1 MKINISP
8 TDRPQWHTPA
18 EIRAAAAEG
27 LRIDYNAGRGHVI
40 RCRKAA
46 NVSADTDAVTGEDT
60 RGECWTW
67 YTDAGDY
74 RSGDRVQLTFDGP
87 AVIDATPAG

>member
-1 MKINISP
+1 MLPINISP

-27 LRIDYNAGRGHVI
+27 LRINYNAGRGQVI

-46 NVSADTDAVTGEDT
+46 SVKGWITAVSEAGSIIRA
-60 RGECWTW
+60 W
-67 YTDAGDY
+67 AGDFT
-74 RSGDRVQLTFDGP
+74 V
-87 AVIDATPAG
+87 AGEARA

>member
-1 MKINISP
+1 MLPINISP

-40 RCRKAA
+40 RCRGIK
-46 NVSADTDAVTGEDT
+46 V
-60 RGECWTW
+60 
-67 YTDAGDY
+67 
-74 RSGDRVQLTFDGP
+74 
-87 AVIDATPAG
+87 

>member
-1 MKINISP
+1 MKRMQIIAGAAALLATMTACTSP
-8 TDRPQWHTPA
+8 KQGQPTAWDTTPA
-18 EIRAAAAEG
+18 QIVSVER
-27 LRIDYNAGRGHVI
+27 
-40 RCRKAA
+40 
-46 NVSADTDAVTGEDT
+46 VSADTDAVTGEDT

-74 RSGDRVQLTFDGP
+74 RRGDRVQLTFDGP

>member
-1 MKINISP
+1 MKRKQIIAGAAAILAALTACTSTKQGRAA
-8 TDRPQWHTPA
+8 TDTTPA
-18 EIRAAAAEG
+18 QIVAVER
-27 LRIDYNAGRGHVI
+27 
-40 RCRKAA
+40 
-46 NVSADTDAVTGEDT
+46 VSADTDAVTGEDT

-87 AVIDATPAG
+87 AVIDSTPAG

>member
-40 RCRKAA
+40 RCVDNGGKHQAFTVSAPNKAA
-46 NVSADTDAVTGEDT
+46 AIEKALKKAEKNA
-60 RGECWTW
+60 
-67 YTDAGDY
+67 AGDICG
-74 RSGDRVQLTFDGP
+74 RWEIKLQPSF
-87 AVIDATPAG
+87 

>member
-1 MKINISP
+1 MKRIQII
-8 TDRPQWHTPA
+8 TG
-18 EIRAAAAEG
+18 AAA
-27 LRIDYNAGRGHVI
+27 LL
-40 RCRKAA
+40 AA
-46 NVSADTDAVTGEDT
+46 LTACTSPKQGKPATDTATAQIVAVERVSADVDAVTGEDT

-74 RSGDRVQLTFDGP
+74 STGDRVQITFDGP